1 MTGALARTAP
11 GAHNGEVRS
20 PVPGVRGELLAAVGS
35 YHELLGA
42 ARELGMSPAEVD
54 AWIVGGVGERRDD
67 ERVNLA
73 EPAERWGI
81 ARDVLEAIVVA
92 QYRARAHEAAV
103 ALAVAASAPA
113 AAAARAAPPSAP
125 DDDDDGDNADDAP
138 ITPPP
143 RALRGAAL
151 AEALASAPHAGG

>member
-1 MTGALARTAP
+1 VTGALARTAP

-42 ARELGMSPAEVD
+42 ARELGVSPTEVD
-54 AWIVGGVGERRDD
+54 AWIVGGIGERRDD

-92 QYRARAHEAAV
+92 QYRARAHEP
-103 ALAVAASAPA
+103 AVAAAGA
-113 AAAARAAPPSAP
+113 VAPPSAR
-125 DDDDDGDNADDAP
+125 DDDDAAP

-151 AEALASAPHAGG
+151 AEALASAPHPGG